1 MEKLVRLLLCIALFT
16 VFLVSCPNAQD
27 NNGDGVTTTLVGSST
42 TTTTLGR
49 LITHKGFTNSYQLLN
64 RDIKVYLPLGYDPSS
79 DATYPVVYMHDG
91 QNLFFA
97 GGPFG
102 SWHVETAYDGLI
114 AKDLIDP
121 LIIVGINNTNDRIP
135 EYTPTLDANYAGS
148 GKGESYVNFIIND
161 LIPFINSNYKTK
173 TGPENT
179 AIIGSSLGGLIS
191 LYASWNHP
199 DVFGKAGC
207 LSSSLWWDNNNL
219 LNQVL
224 AYTGSKKSVKYW
236 IDCGTAEGNDGD
248 DQDAD
253 TDNDG
258 RTYMIEDSRT
268 LAYKL
273 SLIGWEDNVDLCYK
287 EDVGAAH
294 SEAAWSGRIDDVLYY
309 FFRKSAPALTG
320 VETRLFSNKIGLT
333 GITKTYASA
342 DLHYENDFSITQ
354 VATNITIAD
363 STVATVDNTLYGKI
377 APLKVGITKV
387 SASFGG
393 FDSEADFEVVA
404 DLPLTIRVFFNV
416 TCADTGGAAVIY
428 IAGDGGPVP
437 PEKAWDSTGFA
448 STTKISS
455 TNYQFLFTM
464 KRNTSFSFK
473 FTKGTNMWEVIPSNR
488 IFGSSED
495 ATVDYT
501 VASW

>member
-1 MEKLVRLLLCIALFT
+1 MFKKIIKFLLRIFLFT
-16 VFLVSCPNAQD
+16 FLLISCANNQDQNDVS
-27 NNGDGVTTTLVGSST
+27 VTTTTVITIKPGTLV
-42 TTTTLGR
+42 
-49 LITHKGFTNSYQLLN
+49 THKGFANNYQLLN
-64 RDIKVYLPLGYDPSS
+64 RDIKIYLPFGYDPSG
-79 DATYPVVYMHDG
+79 DVTYPVVYMHDG

-97 GGPFG
+97 GGPYG

-114 AKDLIDP
+114 AKGLIDP
-121 LIIVGINNTNDRIP
+121 LIIVGINNTNDRIA
-135 EYTPTLDANYAGS
+135 EYTPTLDSNYAGS

-161 LIPFINSNYKTK
+161 LMPFINSNYKTK

-199 DVFGKAGC
+199 EIFGKAGC
-207 LSSSLWWDNNNL
+207 LSSSLWWDENNL

-224 AYTGSKKSVKYW
+224 SYSAEKKSVKYW

-248 DQDAD
+248 DQDPD

-273 SLIGWEDNVDLCYK
+273 SSLGWQDNVDICYK

-294 SEAAWSGRIDDVLYY
+294 NEAAWSGRIDEVLYY
-309 FFRKSAPALTG
+309 FFRKSSPSLTG
-320 VETRLFSNKIGLT
+320 IETRLFSNKIGLT
-333 GITKTYASA
+333 GITKTYASV
-342 DLHYENDFSITQ
+342 DLNYENDFSITQ
-354 VATNITIAD
+354 IATNLTISDETIAII
-363 STVATVDNTLYGKI
+363 DNTLYGKI

-387 SASFGG
+387 VAGFGG
-393 FDSEADFEVVA
+393 FDSEKGIEVVA
-404 DLPLTIRVFFNV
+404 DLPLTIRVLFNV
-416 TCADTGGAAVIY
+416 TCADTGGAANIY

-437 PEKAWDSTGFA
+437 PEKAWNSTGFA

-455 TNYQFLFTM
+455 TSYQFLFEM

-473 FTKGTNMWEVIPSNR
+473 FTKGTNMWEIIGSNR

-495 ATVDYT
+495 ATVDYI
-501 VASW
+501 VVSW